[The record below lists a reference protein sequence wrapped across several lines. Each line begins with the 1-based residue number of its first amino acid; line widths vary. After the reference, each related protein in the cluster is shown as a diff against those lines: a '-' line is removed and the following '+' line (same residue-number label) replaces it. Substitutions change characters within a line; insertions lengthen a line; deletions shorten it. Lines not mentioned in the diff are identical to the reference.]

1 MLNEGYI
8 YFGLR
13 GTLGFS
19 NHLLAFL
26 VEVNASIDIDTY
38 ILPNENDEE
47 LDATTFS
54 KRSDAP
60 MEEPEWK

>member
-26 VEVNASIDIDTY
+26 AEVNASIDIDTY
-38 ILPNENDEE
+38 ILPNENDAE

-54 KRSDAP
+54 KRSDEQ